1 MRVVKTLDELLRL
14 PTDRHVNGFHHRVHL
29 MLEIPEVSRPMV
41 LRAQESLNRLQE
53 RRGGLAGSAILTAT
67 LILGLSSVLYDNES
81 LLSWR
86 AVGQFAVVLVASFA
100 LGEAAKWAALA
111 FTRWQ
116 FGYRC
121 RVHYRL
127 LSMLLPR

>member
-1 MRVVKTLDELLRL
+1 MRVVKTLDELRRL
-14 PTDRHVNGFHHRVHL
+14 PHDRHVNGLHHRVHL

-53 RRGGLAGSAILTAT
+53 RGGGVAGSAFMTAT
-67 LILGLSSVLYDNES
+67 LILGVSSVLYDNES

-86 AVGQFAVVLVASFA
+86 AVGQMAVVLAASFA